1 MKIQLSNFFGVD
13 ISSKNIPFKWMPSL
27 DTLSI
32 DECSTAGLEFRNP
45 TLNYFR
51 KSLRKKPRI
60 SEDEKKRKQTDLKIT
75 TTTKKIQTSE
85 C

>member
-32 DECSTAGLEFRNP
+32 DECSTVGLEFRNP
-45 TLNYFR
+45 TFNYLR

-60 SEDEKKRKQTDLKIT
+60 SEDERKRKQTDLKIT

>member
-1 MKIQLSNFFGVD
+1 MQFAVCKKNSCKSIIYVKIQLSNFFGVD

-32 DECSTAGLEFRNP
+32 HECSTAGLEFRNP
-45 TLNYFR
+45 TLNNFR

-60 SEDEKKRKQTDLKIT
+60 SEEVR
-75 TTTKKIQTSE
+75 
-85 C
+85 

>member
-1 MKIQLSNFFGVD
+1 
-13 ISSKNIPFKWMPSL
+13 MPSL

-51 KSLRKKPRI
+51 KSLRKKPCI
-60 SEDEKKRKQTDLKIT
+60 SEEVRWKEEKANWSQNYNNNQKNTNIWMLK
-75 TTTKKIQTSE
+75 K
-85 C
+85 